1 MSISFKW
8 RYIPL
13 IRRGLKTET
22 RRLRRP
28 RLRVGGIYPLR
39 VGRRLL
45 PDRVRVL
52 KIYSQRLGEVTEE
65 DARREGFKSLMEFRR
80 AWIDIYQSWDDE
92 QRIWV
97 VEFRYL
103 GERFKD

>member
-13 IRRGLKTET
+13 IRLGLKTET

-45 PDRVRVL
+45 PDRVRIL
-52 KIYSQRLGEVTEE
+52 NIYPQRLGDVTEE
-65 DARREGFKSLMEFRR
+65 DAHREGFQSLGEFRK
-80 AWIDIYQSWDDE
+80 AWLDIYHSWDDE
-92 QRIWV
+92 QQIWV
-97 VEFRYL
+97 IEFRYL
-103 GERFKD
+103 GERFKE

>member
-1 MSISFKW
+1 LSISFKW

-45 PDRVRVL
+45 PDRVRIL
-52 KIYSQRLGEVTEE
+52 NIYPQRLGDVTEE
-65 DARREGFKSLMEFRR
+65 DAKRDGFQSLEEFKK
-80 AWIDIYQSWDDE
+80 AWIDIYQSWNDE
-92 QRIWV
+92 RWIWV
-97 VEFRYL
+97 IEFRYV
-103 GERFKD
+103 GDI